1 MDIAS
6 LMLSFNFFLF
16 HLSRNNYKR
25 MLNEKRNE
33 ELVIDFMSGMT
44 YQEIG
49 KKYDITR
56 ERVRQIIK
64 VKIGSS
70 LQKKI
75 KNENMIDRQIER
87 ALAKEYN
94 RCPNCGK
101 KISISSKLCRDCF
114 KLSRPRQSKEQL
126 DAKRRAYYARPE
138 IAEKIKRY
146 HQTRKYKK
154 YQNEY
159 RKRPEV
165 IAKIKALQ
173 SSPEYKEKQRAKMR
187 EYNKR
192 PDVALKRK
200 LYYQKKALDP
210 KFIEKRRKRI
220 REYARRP
227 EVRLKRKQAYEN
239 RKLERQNNN
248 S

>member
-1 MDIAS
+1 MQ
-6 LMLSFNFFLF
+6 
-16 HLSRNNYKR
+16 
-25 MLNEKRNE
+25 NEQRNE
-33 ELVIDFMSGMT
+33 NLVIDFMSGMT

-64 VKIGSS
+64 LKIGSS

-94 RCPNCGK
+94 RCQNCGK
-101 KISISSKLCRDCF
+101 KISISSKLCKDCF

-138 IAEKIKRY
+138 IKEKIKAY
-146 HQTRKYKK
+146 HKSKK
-154 YQNEY
+154 YLKYQKKY
-159 RKRPEV
+159 HKRPEV
-165 IAKIKALQ
+165 KEKVKAYH
-173 SSPEYKEKQRAKMR
+173 STEEYKEKQRIKMR

-192 PDVALKRK
+192 PDVKEKRR
-200 LYYQKKALDP
+200 LYYERKKLDP
-210 KFIEKRRKRI
+210 RYIEKRKKRL
-220 REYARRP
+220 REYNRRP
-227 EVRLKRKQAYEN
+227 EVKLRRKQAYER